1 MVFMGGSVA
10 EWSLHRTRN
19 PAGLGFES
27 RSGDLLLFS
36 VIPTQI
42 LGHACI

>member
-1 MVFMGGSVA
+1 MGGSVA

-19 PAGLGFES
+19 PAGAGFES
-27 RSGDLLLFS
+27 RSGDLLDLFS

>member
-1 MVFMGGSVA
+1 MGGSVT

-19 PAGLGFES
+19 PADPGFES
-27 RSGDLLLFS
+27 RSGDLLDLFS